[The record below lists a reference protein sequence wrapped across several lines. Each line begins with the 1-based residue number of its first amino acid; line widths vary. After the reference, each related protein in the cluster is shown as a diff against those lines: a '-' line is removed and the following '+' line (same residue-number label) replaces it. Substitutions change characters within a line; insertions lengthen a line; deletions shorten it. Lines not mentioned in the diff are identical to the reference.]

1 MVRELDYKPLIYMR
15 DGLLVVQIK
24 KGYFQLRHHSGLSPY
39 LRCFKSKD
47 VAMQAFDTIFPL
59 AKWTRSMDSFQKMS
73 DIKRDELRSKI
84 ERALED
90 LKSYKAPEED

>member
-1 MVRELDYKPLIYMR
+1 
-15 DGLLVVQIK
+15 
-24 KGYFQLRHHSGLSPY
+24 
-39 LRCFKSKD
+39 
-47 VAMQAFDTIFPL
+47 
-59 AKWTRSMDSFQKMS
+59 MDSFQKMS